1 MAKKLK
7 LNTGAKKSA
16 QSERAGG
23 FADALADSKL
33 GKVLKDS
40 AQEIWLAGLGA
51 YARAQDEGSKVFETL
66 VKAGQE
72 IESRTRSVAGGT
84 VEAMASKAAGT
95 WSKLEQVFEDRVAR
109 SLSRLG
115 VPSGKEMKELSGR
128 IAELNASVQSLLGKP
143 TAAKKPSPKKAAPS
157 AAAKKPR
164 AKTTG
169 KPAAR
174 KTAKQPAK

>member
-1 MAKKLK
+1 VAKKLK
-7 LNTGAKKSA
+7 LNMGAKKSA
-16 QSERAGG
+16 RSEDGGG
-23 FADALADSKL
+23 FDALADSRL

-109 SLSRLG
+109 SLNRLG

-128 IAELNASVQSLLGKP
+128 IAELNASVQSLVSKG
-143 TAAKKPSPKKAAPS
+143 TSAKKPSPKKAAPS
-157 AAAKKPR
+157 ATAKKPGP
-164 AKTTG
+164 KNTG

-174 KTAKQPAK
+174 KSAKQPAK

>member
-7 LNTGAKKSA
+7 LKMGATKSP
-16 QSERAGG
+16 SEDAGD
-23 FADALADSKL
+23 FAGRLADSKL

-51 YARAQDEGSKVFETL
+51 YARAQDEGSRVFETL

-109 SLSRLG
+109 SLNRLG

-128 IAELNASVQSLLGKP
+128 IAELNASVQRLVSAGTAARKP
-143 TAAKKPSPKKAAPS
+143 STKKAVPSTAAK
-157 AAAKKPR
+157 
-164 AKTTG
+164 

-174 KTAKQPAK
+174 KTGKPAGRKAAKPPAK

>member
-1 MAKKLK
+1 VAKKLK

-72 IESRTRSVAGGT
+72 IESRTRSVAGG

-95 WSKLEQVFEDRVAR
+95 WGKLEQVFEDRVAR
-109 SLSRLG
+109 SLNRLG

-143 TAAKKPSPKKAAPS
+143 TAAKKPSAKKAAPS

-164 AKTTG
+164 PKTTG